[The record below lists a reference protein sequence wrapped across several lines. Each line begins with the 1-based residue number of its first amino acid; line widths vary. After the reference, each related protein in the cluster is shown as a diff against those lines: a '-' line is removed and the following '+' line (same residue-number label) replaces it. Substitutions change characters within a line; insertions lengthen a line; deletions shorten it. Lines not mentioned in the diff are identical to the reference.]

1 MDNEQKKIIF
11 SGIQPSGMLTIGNY
25 LGSLRNW
32 VGLQDEYECYYCI
45 VDLHAITVRQ
55 EPAKLRRNCLEL
67 LALYIACGLS
77 PKRARYIFSRM
88 YRRIRNWPGY
98 WTAIPTWVN

>member
-1 MDNEQKKIIF
+1 MDTDKKKIIF

-32 VGLQDEYECYYCI
+32 VDLQDEYECYYCI

-67 LALYIACGLS
+67 LALYIACGLLPEKS
-77 PKRARYIFSRM
+77 AIYFNRM
-88 YRRIRNWPGY
+88 CLLIRSFPGY
-98 WTAIPTWVN
+98 LTALRIWVS